1 VIGMHFQRKRSER
14 GASLIMLVA
23 IIGLAFI
30 VTVAGFLVAASDS
43 QDTAR
48 LASAKVDI
56 ATREDALMREI
67 LLQTAIGMLP
77 STSDGSSGPVL
88 TWTQIMTNAVTA
100 LNATSYV
107 DPVELAALQSAGAIP
122 ANVILANT
130 GDTGGTLLGIFQG
143 YNNEVPYGG
152 TSGLA
157 NLVPVNAALA
167 AVEPPLMNWSGNAT
181 LATAN
186 ALTNPQEF
194 FLGSQY
200 TAIAAPVPTALSSSK
215 RWGMILY
222 PNIRFGYKNIGDAFV
237 ARRVWWRIPLVYQ
250 TTQQTQEDQVGTNL
264 IYRYPSAPANYV
276 LSAYE
281 IPSQLPISGDANLQI
296 GNNTDGTA
304 WGSGVTIS
312 GLTGGTQGSIYGRQ
326 IQLAG
331 GTYGGISSRQA
342 VNVLNP
348 ATVAGTPYSN
358 SAFDAVGTRETL
370 SLTQALSGAAA
381 ISVAGNDGKV
391 LVVPVAPGNQFYMTA
406 PGGPGTETHWDLYAR
421 PYYRC
426 RIRIIISG
434 TNSTLIYNPNTSPQ
448 MSAVANAGAISVNV
462 IVLPDS
468 TSKPDQIL
476 GFLDG
481 AAPPPTTYSQA
492 SYSDPAGTLPPWM
505 TYTSTGYAISGPIPG
520 RNILIINV
528 GLMVTTLATALGS
541 TPTLL
546 SPQLYSLYV
555 GSNPTSEPLTPATTS
570 DPGVAITGASDLHL
584 FTSGLSI
591 ISNQTLYLLD
601 AFNQSAPQYA
611 TSIFAPDVRYGISGV
626 TPASTTVVGQIS
638 VDQASPLTQ
647 VSTSPTPGS
656 PLQFL
661 DADGN
666 KISTSTNT
674 FTLSEVSNPSPTQM
688 PPITRLT
695 LLFTIERDRTN

>member
-1 VIGMHFQRKRSER
+1 MIGMHFQRKRSER

-77 STSDGSSGPVL
+77 STTDGSSGPVL
-88 TWTQIMTNAVTA
+88 SWTQIMTGAVTA

-107 DPVELAALQSAGAIP
+107 DPIELAALQTAGAIP
-122 ANVILANT
+122 ANVTLANT
-130 GDTGGTLLGIFQG
+130 GDTGGALLGIFQG
-143 YNNEVPYGG
+143 YSNEVPYGG

-157 NLVPVNAALA
+157 NLVPVNAALT
-167 AVEPPLMNWSGNAT
+167 AVEPPLMNWSGTGLTA
-181 LATAN
+181 AN
-186 ALTNPQEF
+186 ALLNPQEF
-194 FLGSQY
+194 FLGSFY
-200 TAIAAPVPTALSSSK
+200 TAVAAPAVTQVSASK
-215 RWGMILY
+215 RWGLILY
-222 PNIRFGYKNIGDAFV
+222 PNIRFGYKNIADPFV
-237 ARRVWWRIPLVYQ
+237 ARRVWWRIPLVYNTGQ
-250 TTQQTQEDQVGTNL
+250 VTVEDQGGANQ
-264 IYRYPSAPANYV
+264 IYRYPSAAANYV
-276 LSAYE
+276 LSVYE
-281 IPSQLPISGDANLQI
+281 IPSQLPISGNANLQI
-296 GNNTDGTA
+296 GTNVDSTA
-304 WGSGVTIS
+304 WGSGVSIT
-312 GLTGGTQGSIYGRQ
+312 GSIYGSQ
-326 IQLAG
+326 IQVAG
-331 GTYGGISSRQA
+331 GTYGGISARQA

-358 SAFDAVGTRETL
+358 SAFDAIGTRENMA
-370 SLTQALSGAAA
+370 LTQANAGAAA
-381 ISVAGNDGKV
+381 ISVSGNDGKV

-406 PGGPGTETHWDLYAR
+406 PNGPGTETHWDLYAR

-434 TNSTLIYNPNTSPQ
+434 TNSTLIYNPNGSPQ
-448 MSAVANAGAISVNV
+448 MSAAANAGAITVNV
-462 IVLPDS
+462 SFLPDS
-468 TSKPDQIL
+468 LGQPDQIL
-476 GFLDG
+476 GFLDS
-481 AAPPPTTYSQA
+481 AANQATNCPTSSPYTQISWG
-492 SYSDPAGTLPPWM
+492 DPNSNLPPWL
-505 TYTSTGYAISGPIPG
+505 TYTSTGSTGSTPA

-528 GLMVTTLATALGS
+528 GAMVTALGS
-541 TPTLL
+541 P
-546 SPQLYSLYV
+546 SQLYSIYV
-555 GSNPTSEPLTPATTS
+555 GSHQTTEPLSPATTS
-570 DPGVAITGASDLHL
+570 DPGIGITGANDLHL
-584 FTSGLSI
+584 FTNGLSI
-591 ISNQTLYLLD
+591 VSNQTLYLLD
-601 AFNQSAPQYA
+601 AFNQITPQFA

-626 TPASTTVVGQIS
+626 TPASTVVTGQVS

-647 VSTSPTPGS
+647 SLPTPTPGS

-661 DADGN
+661 DASGN

-674 FTLSEVSNPSPTQM
+674 FTLSEITSVIPTQM

>member
-1 VIGMHFQRKRSER
+1 MHFQRKRSER

-23 IIGLAFI
+23 IIGLAFV

-67 LLQTAIGMLP
+67 LLQTAEGMLP
-77 STSDGSSGPVL
+77 STTDGSSGPVL
-88 TWTQIMTNAVTA
+88 TWTQIMTNAVNA
-100 LNATSYV
+100 LNATTYV
-107 DPVELAALQSAGAIP
+107 DPVELAALQAAGTIP
-122 ANVILANT
+122 TTVTLANT
-130 GDTGGTLLGIFQG
+130 GDTGGTLLSIFQG

-167 AVEPPLMNWSGNAT
+167 AVEPPLMNWSGTGLTA
-181 LATAN
+181 AN
-186 ALTNPQEF
+186 ALLNPQEF
-194 FLGSQY
+194 FLGSLY
-200 TAIAAPVPTALSSSK
+200 TAIATPVPTALSSSK
-215 RWGMILY
+215 RWGLILY
-222 PNIRFGYKNIGDAFV
+222 PNIRFGYKNIGDPFI
-237 ARRVWWRIPLVYQ
+237 ARRVWWRIPLVYS
-250 TTQQTQEDQVGTNL
+250 TLQQTKEDQGGANM
-264 IYRYPSAPANYV
+264 IYRYPSAAANYV

-281 IPSQLPISGDANLQI
+281 IPSQLPISGNANLQI
-296 GNNTDGTA
+296 GNNTDGTT
-304 WGSGVTIS
+304 WGTGVTIS
-312 GLTGGTQGSIYGRQ
+312 GSTAGTLGSIYASQ

-358 SAFDAVGTRETL
+358 SAFDAIGTRENMA
-370 SLTQALSGAAA
+370 LTQATSGAAA
-381 ISVAGNDGKV
+381 ISVSGNDGKV

-426 RIRIIISG
+426 RIRILISG
-434 TNSTLIYNPNTSPQ
+434 TNSTVIYNPYASPQ
-448 MSAVANAGAISVNV
+448 MSAAANAGAITVNV
-462 IVLPDS
+462 LVLPDT

-476 GFLDG
+476 GFSDS
-481 AAPPPTTYSQA
+481 AATPATGSPYTQL

-505 TYTSTGYAISGPIPG
+505 TYTSTGYATGPTAS
-520 RNILIINV
+520 RNILLINV
-528 GLMVTTLATALGS
+528 GLMVSTLGS
-541 TPTLL
+541 P
-546 SPQLYSLYV
+546 SQLYSIYI
-555 GSNPTSEPLTPATTS
+555 GSNPTTEPLFPATAN
-570 DPGVAITGASDLHL
+570 DPGVAITNANDLSL

-591 ISNQTLYLLD
+591 VSNQTLYLLN
-601 AFNQSAPQYA
+601 AFNQNASSTQYA

-626 TPASTTVVGQIS
+626 TPVSTTVVGQIS
-638 VDQASPLTQ
+638 VDQASALLQGSP
-647 VSTSPTPGS
+647 SPTPGS

-661 DADGN
+661 DADGT

-674 FTLSEVSNPSPTQM
+674 FTLSEISNPTPTQM

>member
-1 VIGMHFQRKRSER
+1 MHFQRKRSER

-23 IIGLAFI
+23 IIGLAFV

-67 LLQTAIGMLP
+67 LLQTAGGMLP
-77 STSDGSSGPVL
+77 STTDGSSGAVL
-88 TWTQIMTNAVTA
+88 TWTQIMTGAVNA

-107 DPVELAALQSAGAIP
+107 DPTELAALVSAGAIP
-122 ANVILANT
+122 ANVTLANT
-130 GDTGGTLLGIFQG
+130 GDTGGGLLGIFQG

-181 LATAN
+181 LTAAN

-194 FLGSQY
+194 FLGSLY
-200 TAIAAPVPTALSSSK
+200 TAIAAPVPTALSPSK
-215 RWGMILY
+215 RWGLILY
-222 PNIRFGYKNIGDAFV
+222 PNIRFGYKNIGDPFI
-237 ARRVWWRIPLVYQ
+237 ARRVWWRIPLVYR
-250 TTQQTQEDQVGTNL
+250 TTQQTQTDQGGATP
-264 IYRYPSAPANYV
+264 IYRYPSAPANYI

-281 IPSQLPISGDANLQI
+281 IPSQLPISGNANLQI
-296 GNNTDGTA
+296 GNNADGTA
-304 WGSGVTIS
+304 WAFGANLVAIT
-312 GLTGGTQGSIYGRQ
+312 GSIYGSQ

-331 GTYGGISSRQA
+331 GTYDGISSRQA

-358 SAFDAVGTRETL
+358 SAFDAVGTRENM
-370 SLTQALSGAAA
+370 SLTQAASGAAA
-381 ISVAGNDGKV
+381 ISVSGNDGKV
-391 LVVPVAPGNQFYMTA
+391 LVVPVAPGNEFYMTA

-426 RIRIIISG
+426 RIRILISG
-434 TNSTLIYNPNTSPQ
+434 TNSTLIYNPYASPQ
-448 MSAVANAGAISVNV
+448 MSAAANAGAISVNV

-468 TSKPDQIL
+468 TNKPDQIL
-476 GFLDG
+476 GFLDS
-481 AAPPPTTYSQA
+481 AATTNNTFSQI

-505 TYTSTGYAISGPIPG
+505 TYTSTGYATGTTAP
-520 RNILIINV
+520 RNILLINV
-528 GLMVTTLATALGS
+528 GLMVSTLATALGS

-555 GSNPTSEPLTPATTS
+555 GSNPTTEPLSTAAPS
-570 DPGVAITGASDLHL
+570 DPGVAITGANDLSL
-584 FTSGLSI
+584 FTNGLSI
-591 ISNQTLYLLD
+591 VSNQTLYLLD
-601 AFNQSAPQYA
+601 VFNQNTLSTQYA

-626 TPASTTVVGQIS
+626 TPASTTIVGQVS
-638 VDQASPLTQ
+638 VDQASALIQALPT
-647 VSTSPTPGS
+647 PTPGS

-674 FTLSEVSNPSPTQM
+674 FTLSEISNPTPTQM

-695 LLFTIERDRTN
+695 LLFTIERERTN

>member
-1 VIGMHFQRKRSER
+1 MK
-14 GASLIMLVA
+14 
-23 IIGLAFI
+23 
-30 VTVAGFLVAASDS
+30 
-43 QDTAR
+43 
-48 LASAKVDI
+48 
-56 ATREDALMREI
+56 TRLMREI
-67 LLQTAIGMLP
+67 LQQTATGMLP
-77 STSDGSSGPVL
+77 GTDGFTGPIL
-88 TWTQIMTNAVTA
+88 TWTQIMTSAVNA

-107 DPVELAALQSAGAIP
+107 DPVELAALQAAGAIP
-122 ANVILANT
+122 ANVTLANT
-130 GDTGGTLLGIFQG
+130 GDTGGALLGIFQG

-181 LATAN
+181 LTAATA
-186 ALTNPQEF
+186 LTTPQEF
-194 FLGSQY
+194 FLGSHY
-200 TAIAAPVPTALSSSK
+200 TAVAAPVPTALSASK
-215 RWGMILY
+215 RWGLILY
-222 PNIRFGYKNIGDAFV
+222 PNIRFGYKNIGDSFI

-250 TTQQTQEDQVGTNL
+250 TTQQTQEDQVGANP

-281 IPSQLPISGDANLQI
+281 IPSQLPISGNANLQI
-296 GNNTDGTA
+296 GKNADGTA
-304 WGSGVTIS
+304 WGSGATWSI
-312 GLTGGTQGSIYGRQ
+312 TGSIYGSQ
-326 IQLAG
+326 IQVAG
-331 GTYGGISSRQA
+331 GTYDGISSRQA

-358 SAFDAVGTRETL
+358 SAFDAVGTRENL
-370 SLTQALSGAAA
+370 SLTQTASGAAA

-391 LVVPVAPGNQFYMTA
+391 LVVPVMPGNQFYMTA

-448 MSAVANAGAISVNV
+448 MSAAANAGAISVNV

-476 GFLDG
+476 GFLDS
-481 AAPPPTTYSQA
+481 AATTNNTYSQT
-492 SYSDPAGTLPPWM
+492 SYADPAGTLPPWM
-505 TYTSTGYAISGPIPG
+505 TYTSTGYAVRDPTPG

-528 GLMVTTLATALGS
+528 GAMVSTLDTALGS
-541 TPTLL
+541 TPA
-546 SPQLYSLYV
+546 QLYSLYV
-555 GSNPTSEPLTPATTS
+555 GSHPTTEPLSPATAS
-570 DPGVAITGASDLHL
+570 DPGVAITGANDLSA
-584 FTSGLSI
+584 FTNGLSI
-591 ISNQTLYLLD
+591 VSNQTLYLLD
-601 AFNQSAPQYA
+601 AFNQKPHTQYA
-611 TSIFAPDVRYGISGV
+611 TSIFAPDVRYGISGS
-626 TPASTTVVGQIS
+626 TPASTTIIGQIS

-647 VSTSPTPGS
+647 ALPTPTPGS
-656 PLQFL
+656 PLQFF
-661 DADGN
+661 DASGN

-674 FTLSEVSNPSPTQM
+674 FTLSEITSPAPSQM

-695 LLFTIERDRTN
+695 LLFTIERERTN

>member
-1 VIGMHFQRKRSER
+1 MHFQRKRSER

-67 LLQTAIGMLP
+67 LLQTAIAMLP
-77 STSDGSSGPVL
+77 STTDGSSGPVL
-88 TWTQIMTNAVTA
+88 TWTQIMTNAVNA
-100 LNATSYV
+100 LDATSYV
-107 DPVELAALQSAGAIP
+107 DPIELAALQTAGAIP
-122 ANVILANT
+122 ANVTLANT

-143 YNNEVPYGG
+143 YSNEVPYGG

-181 LATAN
+181 LTAAN

-194 FLGSQY
+194 FLGSLY
-200 TAIAAPVPTALSSSK
+200 TAVAAPAVSQLSLSK
-215 RWGMILY
+215 RWGLIIY
-222 PNIRFGYKNIGDAFV
+222 PNIRFGYKNIGEGFI

-250 TTQQTQEDQVGTNL
+250 TTQQTQEDQVGANP

-281 IPSQLPISGDANLQI
+281 IPSQLPISGNANLQI

-312 GLTGGTQGSIYGRQ
+312 GLTVGTQGSIYASQ

-331 GTYGGISSRQA
+331 GSYGGISSRQA

-358 SAFDAVGTRETL
+358 SAFDAIGTRETL
-370 SLTQALSGAAA
+370 SLTQANAGAAA
-381 ISVAGNDGKV
+381 ISVSGNDGKV

-406 PGGPGTETHWDLYAR
+406 PGGAGTETHWDLYAR

-426 RIRIIISG
+426 RIRILISG
-434 TNSTLIYNPNTSPQ
+434 TNSTLIYNPNASPQ
-448 MSAVANAGAISVNV
+448 MSAASNAGAITVNV
-462 IVLPDS
+462 NFLPDS
-468 TSKPDQIL
+468 SSPPQPDQIL
-476 GFLDG
+476 GFLDS
-481 AAPPPTTYSQA
+481 ATTPATTATPATSSPFTQT
-492 SYSDPAGTLPPWM
+492 SYGDPNSTLPPWL
-505 TYTSTGYAISGPIPG
+505 TYTSTGSTGSTPA

-528 GLMVTTLATALGS
+528 GAMVTALGS
-541 TPTLL
+541 PL
-546 SPQLYSLYV
+546 QLYSIYV
-555 GSNPTSEPLTPATTS
+555 GSNPTQEPLSPATTS
-570 DPGVAITGASDLHL
+570 DPGVAITGANDLSAFHN
-584 FTSGLSI
+584 GLSI
-591 ISNQTLYLLD
+591 VSNQTLYLLD
-601 AFNQSAPQYA
+601 TFNGNTLSTQYA
-611 TSIFAPDVRYGISGV
+611 TSIFAPDVRYGISGI
-626 TPASTTVVGQIS
+626 TPASTTVVGQVS
-638 VDQASPLTQ
+638 VDQASPLIQSLPT
-647 VSTSPTPGS
+647 PTPGS

-661 DADGN
+661 DASGN

-674 FTLSEVSNPSPTQM
+674 FTLSEISNPTPTQM